1 MRRTAVRTTGRAR
14 PAAAFIIGAVLLTCC
29 GERGGAMTESR
40 GADPDPY
47 GRARRL
53 MVSEQIEGRG
63 VRDPRVLEAMR
74 RVPRHLFVPP
84 ELRARAHE
92 DNPLPIG
99 EGQTISQPYIVAFMS
114 EAARLGPGDKV
125 LEVGTGSGYQAAV
138 LSALGARVFSVEILP
153 ALAESARRN
162 LQAAGFGEVVV
173 RTGDGFRGW
182 PEEAPFDAILVTAA
196 PDEVPAPLLEQ
207 LRAGG
212 RIVIPIG
219 TGNQELIRVTRTER
233 GFERE
238 SLLPV
243 RFVPMTGEARQ
254 PRR

>member
-1 MRRTAVRTTGRAR
+1 MRRTAVRPTGRAR
-14 PAAAFIIGAVLLTCC
+14 PAAAFIIGALFLTFC
-29 GERGGAMTESR
+29 GGRGGAMTEPQ
-40 GADPDPY
+40 DPGSDPSST
-47 GRARRL
+47 ARRR

-84 ELRARAHE
+84 GLRARAHE

-99 EGQTISQPYIVAFMS
+99 EGQTISQPYIVAFMT
-114 EAARLGPGDKV
+114 EAARLRPGDRV

-138 LSALGARVFSVEILP
+138 LSALGARVFSIEILP
-153 ALAESARRN
+153 GLAESARRS
-162 LQAAGFGEVVV
+162 LEAAGFEDVAV

-207 LRAGG
+207 LKQGG
-212 RIVIPIG
+212 RIVIPVG
-219 TGNQELIRVTRTER
+219 TGSQELIRMTRTEH

-238 SLLPV
+238 ELLPV

-254 PRR
+254 PRH